1 MKLMFLGPPGAG
13 KGTIAEETR
22 VMLKVP
28 HISTGA
34 LFRES
39 TESGTPLG
47 LRVRVIMQRGDLVP
61 DEVTVAMVEERLERE
76 DARRGFILDGFPRTI
91 AQAEALGRITPLD
104 HVLNFICGSDVLIE
118 RLSGRRSCPRCGRIY
133 NTALLPPAVQGVCDD
148 DGTELTIREDDRAE
162 SVRRRL
168 TVYTEATAPLIE
180 WYRGRGLIRDIDAER
195 PPEAVFASVKELLP
209 PAQ

>member
-22 VMLKVP
+22 VLLKVP

-34 LFRES
+34 LFRENI
-39 TESGTPLG
+39 ESGTSLG
-47 LRVRVIMQRGDLVP
+47 LRVRTIMQRGDLVP
-61 DEVTVAMVEERLERE
+61 DEITVAMVEERLERE

-91 AQAEALGRITPLD
+91 PQAEALGRITPLD
-104 HVLNFICGSDVLIE
+104 HVLNLICGSDALIE

-133 NTALLPPAVQGVCDD
+133 KTALMPPAVQGVCDD
-148 DGTELTIREDDRAE
+148 DGTELTIREDDRVE

-195 PPEAVFASVKELLP
+195 PPKGVLASVKELLL

>member
-22 VMLKVP
+22 VLLKVP

-34 LFRES
+34 LFRENI
-39 TESGTPLG
+39 ESGTPLG
-47 LRVRVIMQRGDLVP
+47 LRVRTIMQRGDLVP
-61 DEVTVAMVEERLERE
+61 DEITVAMVEERLERE

-91 AQAEALGRITPLD
+91 PQAEALGRITPLD
-104 HVLNFICGSDVLIE
+104 HVLNLICGSDALIE

-133 NTALLPPAVQGVCDD
+133 NTALMPPAVQGVCDD
-148 DGTELTIREDDRAE
+148 DGTELTIREDDRVE

-195 PPEAVFASVKELLP
+195 PPKGVLASVKELLI
-209 PAQ
+209 PAR

>member
-22 VMLKVP
+22 GMLKVP

-34 LFRES
+34 LFREN

-47 LRVRVIMQRGDLVP
+47 LRVRAIMQRGDLVP

-104 HVLNFICGSDVLIE
+104 HVLNFICGSDALIE

-133 NTALLPPAVQGVCDD
+133 NTALMPPAVQGVCDD

-209 PAQ
+209 PIQ

>member
-22 VMLKVP
+22 VLLKVP

-34 LFRES
+34 LFRENI
-39 TESGTPLG
+39 ESGTSLG
-47 LRVRVIMQRGDLVP
+47 LRVRTIMQRGDLVP
-61 DEVTVAMVEERLERE
+61 DEITVAMVEERLERE

-91 AQAEALGRITPLD
+91 PQAEALGRITPLD
-104 HVLNFICGSDVLIE
+104 HVLNLICGSDALIE

-133 NTALLPPAVQGVCDD
+133 NTVLMPPAVQGVCDD
-148 DGTELTIREDDRAE
+148 DGTELTIREDDRVE

-180 WYRGRGLIRDIDAER
+180 WYRGRGLIRDINAER
-195 PPEAVFASVKELLP
+195 PPKGVFASVKELLLSS
-209 PAQ
+209 Q

>member
-22 VMLKVP
+22 VLLKVP

-34 LFRES
+34 LFRENI
-39 TESGTPLG
+39 ESGTSLG
-47 LRVRVIMQRGDLVP
+47 LRVRTIMQRGDLVP
-61 DEVTVAMVEERLERE
+61 DEITVAMVEERLERE

-91 AQAEALGRITPLD
+91 PQAEALGRITPLD
-104 HVLNFICGSDVLIE
+104 HVLNLICGSDALIE

-133 NTALLPPAVQGVCDD
+133 NTALMPPAVQGVCDD
-148 DGTELTIREDDRAE
+148 DGTELTIREDDRVE

-195 PPEAVFASVKELLP
+195 PPKGVLASVKELLLP
-209 PAQ
+209 TR